1 MKKFGFSFS
10 FSIVVC
16 MLVLTGCAVESLQLG
31 TPRDEVIKKFGNP
44 TATVNLVSGMRLQ
57 YSLQPEGQS
66 AVMVDVDATDRV
78 VAVRQV
84 LNPAEFSRVVTGK
97 WTRQDV
103 EREFG
108 RPARIDHVANW
119 QGDILTYRWL
129 DGGQN
134 MVFNVYLDANN
145 VAQSIGQRE
154 EKKDDALRM
163 IRFMGSHSLLWN
175 F

>member
-1 MKKFGFSFS
+1 MKKLGLSSLVFT
-10 FSIVVC
+10 
-16 MLVLTGCAVESLQLG
+16 LVLTGCAVEPLKLG
-31 TPRDEVIKKFGNP
+31 APRDEVIMKLGNP
-44 TATVNLVSGMRLQ
+44 TGTVNLASGTRLQ

-66 AVMVDVDATDRV
+66 AVMVDVDAADRV

-84 LNPAEFSRVVTGK
+84 LNAADFSKVVAGK

-129 DGGQN
+129 DGAQN
-134 MVFNVYLDANN
+134 MLFSVYLDANN
-145 VAQSIGQRE
+145 VAQSVGQRE
-154 EKKDDALRM
+154 EKKDDKLRLK
-163 IRFMGSHSLLWN
+163 RFIGSHSIL
-175 F
+175 